1 MRRIAI
7 ATAAV
12 VLAAALILSGCLASP
27 GLSDADKVRETIRR
41 YDTLLA
47 EGYRTANMTRM
58 REVAEE
64 LQAQDEYIHMSS
76 LGEGGVRLLPE
87 LKDLEFTKVSV
98 EGTKAVAETRETWD
112 YRHESLVTKKVVFVQ
127 EGLVYELAWDLAKH
141 DDGSWFVSDVRAIS
155 ETRTV
160 DPARIATP
168 APLPEQ
174 P

>member
-1 MRRIAI
+1 MAI
-7 ATAAV
+7 AGG
-12 VLAAALILSGCLASP
+12 VLAAALIFSGCLASP

-41 YDTLLA
+41 YDSLLA

-87 LKDLEFTKVSV
+87 LKDLQFVKVSV
-98 EGTKAVAETRETWD
+98 EGTRAIAETRETWD
-112 YRHESLVTKKVVFVQ
+112 YRHESLVTKKIVLVQ
-127 EGLVYELAWDLAKH
+127 EGLVYDLAWDLVKH
-141 DDGSWFVSDVRAIS
+141 PDGSWFVSDVRAIS
-155 ETRTV
+155 ATSTV
-160 DPARIATP
+160 GPERIATP
-168 APLPEQ
+168 TPLPMQ